1 MYKKDGIRIR
11 VLDFL
16 AAGFE
21 CKVELEE
28 GGGKGGFGKGAIK
41 PYCPRSFPFF
51 V

>member
-28 GGGKGGFGKGAIK
+28 GEGRGALG
-41 PYCPRSFPFF
+41 RSY
-51 V
+51 